1 MIKYARI
8 TVILLCMIIFI
19 FLMNEV
25 QNGKVLA
32 FDEFI
37 LDHLTVVEN
46 TYLFT
51 FFKSI
56 TYFGSSIFIGFGSLL
71 FILYLWIKKKD
82 YLAISVFSI
91 GVAGGDL
98 LKRGIKNLIQRERPE
113 NHLVNAAGFSFPSGH
128 SMVGLI
134 FFSMIAYFII
144 KEVKSKSVKWGVGI
158 SFTLLV
164 LVIGISRIA
173 LKVHFPTD
181 VLAGFVL
188 GVGYS
193 LTCLCL
199 YQGLERRVI

>member
-71 FILYLWIKKKD
+71 FILYLWMKKKD
-82 YLAISVFSI
+82 YLAIAVFSI

-144 KEVKSKSVKWGVGI
+144 KEVKSKSLKWGVGI
-158 SFTLLV
+158 SFILLV

-199 YQGLERRVI
+199 YQWLERRVI

>member
-71 FILYLWIKKKD
+71 FILYLWMKKKD
-82 YLAISVFSI
+82 YLAIAVFSI

-144 KEVKSKSVKWGVGI
+144 KEVKSKSVKWGVEI

-164 LVIGISRIA
+164 LVIGISRIV

-193 LTCLCL
+193 LTCMSL
-199 YQGLERRVI
+199 YQWLERRVI

>member
-1 MIKYARI
+1 MIKYARV

-19 FLMNEV
+19 ILMNEV

-71 FILYLWIKKKD
+71 FILYLWMKKKD
-82 YLAISVFSI
+82 YLAIAVFSI

-144 KEVKSKSVKWGVGI
+144 KEVKSKSLKWGVGI

-199 YQGLERRVI
+199 YQWLERRVI

>member
-71 FILYLWIKKKD
+71 FILYLWMKKKD
-82 YLAISVFSI
+82 YLAIAVFSI

-181 VLAGFVL
+181 VMAGFVL

-199 YQGLERRVI
+199 YQWLERRVI

>member
-8 TVILLCMIIFI
+8 TVILLCVIIFI

-37 LDHLTVVEN
+37 SDRLAVEKN

-51 FFKSI
+51 FYKSI
-56 TYFGSSIFIGFGSLL
+56 TYLGSSIFIGFGSLL
-71 FILYLWIKKKD
+71 FILYLWMKKKD
-82 YLAISVFSI
+82 YMAIAVFSI

-113 NHLVNAAGFSFPSGH
+113 NHLVKAAGFSFPSGH

-144 KEVKSKSVKWGVGI
+144 KEVKSKSLKWGVGI
-158 SFTLLV
+158 SFILLV

-199 YQGLERRVI
+199 YQWLERRVI

>member
-71 FILYLWIKKKD
+71 FILYLWMKKKD
-82 YLAISVFSI
+82 YLAIAVFSI

-144 KEVKSKSVKWGVGI
+144 KEVKSKSVKWGVEI

-164 LVIGISRIA
+164 LVIGISRIV

-193 LTCLCL
+193 LTCLSL
-199 YQGLERRVI
+199 YQWLERRVI

>member
-8 TVILLCMIIFI
+8 TVILLCVIIFI
-19 FLMNEV
+19 LLMNEV

-37 LDHLTVVEN
+37 SDRLAVEKN

-56 TYFGSSIFIGFGSLL
+56 TYLGSSIFIGFGSLL
-71 FILYLWIKKKD
+71 FILYLWLKKKD
-82 YLAISVFSI
+82 YLAIAVFSI

-144 KEVKSKSVKWGVGI
+144 KEVKSKSLKWGVGI
-158 SFTLLV
+158 SFILLV

-193 LTCLCL
+193 LTCLYL
-199 YQGLERRVI
+199 YQRLERRVI

>member
-71 FILYLWIKKKD
+71 FILYLWMKKKD
-82 YLAISVFSI
+82 YLAIAVFSI

-199 YQGLERRVI
+199 YQWLERRVI

>member
-8 TVILLCMIIFI
+8 TVILLCVIIFI

-37 LDHLTVVEN
+37 SDRLAVEKN

-51 FFKSI
+51 FYKSI
-56 TYFGSSIFIGFGSLL
+56 TYLGSSIFIGFGSLL
-71 FILYLWIKKKD
+71 FILYLWMKKKD
-82 YLAISVFSI
+82 YMAIAVFSI

-144 KEVKSKSVKWGVGI
+144 KEVKSKSLKWGVGI
-158 SFTLLV
+158 SFILLV

-188 GVGYS
+188 GAGYS
-193 LTCLCL
+193 LTCLYL
-199 YQGLERRVI
+199 YQWLERRVI